1 MTEDKE
7 ILKEVWNGKLP
18 ICFKLSQD
26 ECGSAEPEEIYLMVS
41 RQTYFPLVLDKVQRH
56 FAEFLSNPAN
66 RANEIW
72 LDFNGTALKWHY
84 PVGLLFDL
92 YANEG
97 TGVAFDSA
105 QSVNIP
111 WSLNVHFENFP
122 ADLIST
128 QNSKDIVESHFLSTV
143 KEADAIKHKGKIIN
157 DMLKKD
163 HKQLWFGVQNDKFD
177 QFWTVNKKLMEG
189 MDGMDGCF
197 RAIPY
202 RIYQNDK
209 SFVQTTFEPMSET
222 GKKRS
227 LGDLLESALGPACKQ
242 NIRLVLIQGIQ
253 PSYETSLQWLSEH
266 LSYPD
271 NFLHICVK

>member
-56 FAEFLSNPAN
+56 FAEFLVNQSNKT
-66 RANEIW
+66 NEIW
-72 LDFNGTALKWHY
+72 LDFNGTPLKWHY

-97 TGVAFDSA
+97 SSTNVDSA
-105 QSVNIP
+105 QSINIP
-111 WSLNVHFENFP
+111 WGLNVHFDNFP
-122 ADLIST
+122 AELIST
-128 QNSKDIVESHFLSTV
+128 QNSKDIVESYFLSTI

-157 DMLKKD
+157 DMLKRD

-177 QFWTVNKKLMEG
+177 QFWTVNKKLMEVL
-189 MDGMDGCF
+189 DGMDCF

-209 SFVQTTFEPMSET
+209 AFIQSTFEPVSDT
-222 GKKRS
+222 GKKRT
-227 LGDLLESALGPACKQ
+227 LGDLLESVLGGMYKQ
-242 NIRLVLIQGIQ
+242 TVRLVLIQGIT
-253 PSYETSLQWLSEH
+253 PSYETPLQWLSEH